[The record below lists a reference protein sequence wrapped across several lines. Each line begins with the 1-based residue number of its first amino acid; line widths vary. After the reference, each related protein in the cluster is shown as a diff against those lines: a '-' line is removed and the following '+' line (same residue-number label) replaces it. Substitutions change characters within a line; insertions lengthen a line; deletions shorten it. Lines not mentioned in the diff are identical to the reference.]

1 MQAEYGIKKVAY
13 DVKAAKKA
21 FLPSIN
27 LNEVI
32 GFESI
37 KAGRLFNW
45 DSTVYQLGAG
55 LLFDLYTGGYKMS
68 YLKYNKALAV
78 EKLHQYNNVL
88 LNAVC
93 ETENAL
99 SSYRADYNSYNEFKN
114 AIAKS
119 EHYFKVTNI
128 RYTNGTGNKI
138 DELAARRQ
146 FLINENS
153 MYLSKTSALV
163 DTINIYKA
171 LGSKG
176 EYNPTLEESN
186 KGDNNL

>member
-1 MQAEYGIKKVAY
+1 
-13 DVKAAKKA
+13 
-21 FLPSIN
+21 
-27 LNEVI
+27 
-32 GFESI
+32 
-37 KAGRLFNW
+37 
-45 DSTVYQLGAG
+45 
-55 LLFDLYTGGYKMS
+55 MS

-146 FLINENS
+146 LLINENS
-153 MYLSKTSALV
+153 MYLAKTSALV

-171 LGSKG
+171 LGGKG
-176 EYNPTLEESN
+176 EHNLKSDNCNN